1 MNTNHSQMKDFDIE
15 ERADRAVHNFMSGY
29 NCAQS
34 VFLAYSDL
42 FDIDIDTAKKM
53 SVSFGGGMGR
63 MREVC
68 GTMSA
73 MAMLT
78 GFKYPV
84 ENPADQ
90 EARKRNYAMVQKV
103 ASLFKEKH
111 NTIICR
117 ELLSSKDAAETDPT
131 PSPRTA
137 EYYKKRPCCRYVETA
152 ALIAGKMLKN
162 ELD

>member
-1 MNTNHSQMKDFDIE
+1 
-15 ERADRAVHNFMSGY
+15 
-29 NCAQS
+29 
-34 VFLAYSDL
+34 
-42 FDIDIDTAKKM
+42 
-53 SVSFGGGMGR
+53 